1 MATDLEN
8 LKARYSA
15 ICAELAA
22 MGQTKPGGLPNS
34 DATKIDHVGYRK
46 SLLEEMQG
54 LRLAISA
61 SEPFEIISG
70 GVGC

>member
-22 MGQTKPGGLPNS
+22 MGQTKPGGLPNA
-34 DATKIDHVGYRK
+34 DATGIDHVGYRK
-46 SLLEEMQG
+46 SLLDE
-54 LRLAISA
+54 LRELRRLIGD
-61 SEPFEIISG
+61 SEPFEVVSG
-70 GVGC
+70 GLNY